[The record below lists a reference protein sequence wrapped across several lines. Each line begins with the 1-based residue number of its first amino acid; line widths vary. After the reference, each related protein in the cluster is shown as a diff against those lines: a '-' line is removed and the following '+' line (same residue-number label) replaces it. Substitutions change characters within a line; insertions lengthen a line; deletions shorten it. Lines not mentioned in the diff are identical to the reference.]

1 MESQKL
7 KDVALIATSAFT
19 VYTIAKKIYQS
30 IQKKQIEKK
39 KLIDLIGN
47 THLIY
52 LESLSKLTGC
62 EIYAKCEFM
71 NPGGS
76 IKDRTCKQIILDA
89 IKDGE
94 LSKEKK
100 FIYEGTSGSTG
111 ISLTQLGNSMG
122 FQTKI
127 FLPDDLAQEKY
138 LILETMKAILVKV
151 KPCSIV
157 DSQHYCKLAENQAEV
172 DGAFFSD
179 QFENLSNFKVHYNS
193 TAKEIYTQTHG
204 QIDIFVSGS
213 GTGGTIAGVSRY
225 IKSKKPQVKVIL
237 ADPQGSS
244 LRNKVNYGICYTGEE
259 AEGHRLKHPF
269 DTITE
274 GIGLNRQTDNFNEA
288 QIDKAFLVTDEEA
301 LEMAH
306 FLIQNEGLFLGSSS
320 AVNACAAVKS
330 ARLYG
335 KGKTIVTIF
344 CDSGMRYLSKFYN
357 PQYLESK
364 GRQYTPKDYSKE
376 FNLDF
381 VL

>member
-7 KDVALIATSAFT
+7 KDVALIATGAFT
-19 VYTIAKKIYQS
+19 IYSIAKRIYES

-47 THLIY
+47 TPLIY
-52 LESLSKLTGC
+52 IESLSKLTGC

-100 FIYEGTSGSTG
+100 YIYEGTSGSTG

-193 TAKEIYTQTHG
+193 TAQEIYSQTHG

-213 GTGGTIAGVSRY
+213 GTGGTIAGVSRF

-335 KGKTIVTIF
+335 KGKKIVTIF

-357 PQYLESK
+357 PQYLQSK